1 MKTLALTFLSEPR
14 EMPVLASILNPND
27 IIASGGVFLV
37 AAIIFAE
44 SCLIFF
50 LPGDSLL
57 FIAGFLATKPA
68 GLPHVN
74 QPLLLIIPLFFLAA
88 ALGDQVGY
96 VVGRRIGTR
105 LFTRPNSRL
114 FNPKNLAKAQAFFD
128 RHGSKT
134 IVMARF
140 VPVVRTFTP
149 MVAGVSEMP
158 YRRFVTFNLMGGA
171 AWTTGLTVLG
181 YFLGK
186 QSIIRNHVELATI
199 GIVVFSLLP
208 IGVEYL
214 RHRRSGAGESLVS

>member
-1 MKTLALTFLSEPR
+1 MAI
-14 EMPVLASILNPND
+14 LASILNPND

-74 QPLLLIIPLFFLAA
+74 QPLPLIILLFFVAA
-88 ALGDQVGY
+88 ATGDQVGF
-96 VVGRRIGTR
+96 VVGSRIGTR
-105 LFTRPNSRL
+105 LFNRADSRL

-140 VPVVRTFTP
+140 IPVVRTFTP
-149 MVAGVSEMP
+149 MVAGVSTMH
-158 YRRFVTFNLMGGA
+158 YRRFVSFNLIGGA
-171 AWTTGLTVLG
+171 AWTTSLTVLG

-186 QSIIRNHVELATI
+186 QSIIRNHVEIATI
-199 GIVVFSLLP
+199 AIVVLSLLP
-208 IGVEYL
+208 IAIEYL
-214 RHRRSGAGESLVS
+214 RHRASTPNETLTQ